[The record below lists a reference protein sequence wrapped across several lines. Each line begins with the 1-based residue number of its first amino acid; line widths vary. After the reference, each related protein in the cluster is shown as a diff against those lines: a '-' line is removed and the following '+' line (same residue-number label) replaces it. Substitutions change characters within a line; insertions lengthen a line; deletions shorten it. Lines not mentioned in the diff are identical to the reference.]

1 MIKTLVACTALCAA
15 ATAFAQPPG
24 TVADWA
30 AVPAHAWAAPTHM
43 MLMDATRAGKRI
55 VAVGEHGLVL
65 LSDDDGKSFRQAH
78 TVPISA
84 TLSAVT
90 FADEQ
95 HGWAVGQWGT
105 ILATRDGGET
115 WQKQRMDTSVDQP
128 LFSVIFTSPQD
139 GIAVGLWSLM
149 LVTHDGGKTWNKQ
162 TLPKPPG
169 GGKADRNL
177 YHIFSDRTS
186 ALYIV
191 SEQGTVLKST
201 DGGANWMYS
210 ATGGKGT
217 LWTGVAL
224 PDGRIVVAGLLG
236 SLYQSSDGGATWTA
250 LNAGT
255 KSSITGLVATGKGLM
270 GVGLDGLVF
279 RQREGS
285 ASFEVHQR
293 DDRATLTAALI
304 DGAGNPVL
312 FSQDGVL
319 DAPGAKR

>member
-30 AVPAHAWAAPTHM
+30 AVPAHAWVAPTHM
-43 MLMDATRAGKRI
+43 MLTDATRAGKRI

-78 TVPISA
+78 AVPNSA

-90 FADEQ
+90 FVDAQ

-105 ILATRDGGET
+105 ILATGDGGET

-128 LFSVIFTSPQD
+128 LFSVIFTSSQD

-162 TLPKPPG
+162 TLLKPPG

-177 YHIFSDRTS
+177 YHIFSDGKR

-191 SEQGTVLKST
+191 SEQGTVLKSI
-201 DGGANWMYS
+201 DGGANWTYS

-217 LWTGVAL
+217 LWTGVTL

-236 SLYQSSDGGATWTA
+236 SMFQSTDGGESWTPVSS
-250 LNAGT
+250 GT
-255 KSSITGLVATGKGLM
+255 KSSITELFVNDGRLT
-270 GVGLDGLVF
+270 GVGLDGLMLQQKADGASFDVT
-279 RQREGS
+279 QRE
-285 ASFEVHQR
+285 
-293 DDRATLTAALI
+293 DRATLTASLTNAVGKTI
-304 DGAGNPVL
+304 L
-312 FSQDGVL
+312 FAREGVL
-319 DAPGAKR
+319 AEH